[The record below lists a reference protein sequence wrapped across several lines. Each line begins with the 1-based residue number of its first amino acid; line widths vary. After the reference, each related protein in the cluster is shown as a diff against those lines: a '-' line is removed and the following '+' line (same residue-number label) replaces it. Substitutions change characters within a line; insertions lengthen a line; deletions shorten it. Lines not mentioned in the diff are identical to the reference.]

1 VQGFEKRPGLRVGIA
16 ENRRLLKSIFII
28 FSISMRITS
37 ALFCLLVALRLSAFA
52 DTFKLP
58 DNKPIVSFVL
68 PDSWKPTETEAGLEA
83 VSVDGEIY
91 LALEFVDA
99 DSVDDVVDA
108 NLSYLKQQGVKVDK
122 EPKNK
127 GDSTIN
133 EMSISHTS
141 YNGTDKDGPCEVSLS
156 FLTVSPGKG
165 LMITYWGS
173 QNAADKHKESL
184 DRILGS
190 ITKI

>member
-1 VQGFEKRPGLRVGIA
+1 MRVY
-16 ENRRLLKSIFII
+16 S
-28 FSISMRITS
+28 T
-37 ALFCLLVALRLSAFA
+37 LFCLLFSLSLSAFA

-58 DNKPIVSFVL
+58 ENKPIVSFVL
-68 PDSWKPTETEAGLEA
+68 PDSWKPTETDAGLEA

-99 DSVDDVVDA
+99 DSVDDVIDA
-108 NLSYLKQQGVKVDK
+108 NLSYLQQQGVKVEK
-122 EPKNK
+122 EPKDK

-141 YNGTDKDGPCEVSLS
+141 YVGTDKSGPCEVSLS
-156 FLTVSPGKG
+156 FLTVVPGKG

-184 DRILGS
+184 ERILGS
-190 ITKI
+190 IRKI

>member
-1 VQGFEKRPGLRVGIA
+1 
-16 ENRRLLKSIFII
+16 
-28 FSISMRITS
+28 MRNYS
-37 ALFCLLVALRLSAFA
+37 ALFGLLFSLSLSAYA
-52 DTFKLP
+52 DTFKVP
-58 DNKPIVSFVL
+58 ENNPIVSFVL
-68 PDSWKPTETEAGLEA
+68 PDSWKPTETDAGLEA

-99 DSVDDVVDA
+99 DSVDDVIDA
-108 NLSYLKQQGVKVDK
+108 NLSYLEQQGVKVEK

-133 EMSISHTS
+133 EMSISHMS

-156 FLTVSPGKG
+156 FLTVAPGKG

-184 DRILGS
+184 QKILDS